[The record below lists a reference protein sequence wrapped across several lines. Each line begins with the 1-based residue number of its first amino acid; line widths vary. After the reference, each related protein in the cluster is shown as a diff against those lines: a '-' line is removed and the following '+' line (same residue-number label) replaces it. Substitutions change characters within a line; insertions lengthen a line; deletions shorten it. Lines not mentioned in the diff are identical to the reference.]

1 MRCKHL
7 WVMVLAVGCL
17 YASLLHARVF
27 SSRNIDLLNPASFG
41 RLIYQT
47 MMEINDGKADVC
59 VVACDAGLDQ
69 VQAALN
75 AHRDSTLRAVA
86 LSTGME
92 KPALLVTVVQSPAE
106 KAASQAKRARH
117 RLADVPV
124 PADGVVLGAMR
135 SADTRTTFERLVS
148 RQGEAEVV
156 RFFELGM
163 NRSGWSKLVGA
174 GEGGG
179 LLVYVKGADV
189 CVVRVATQESNGETG
204 ITLLHKQG
212 AVN

>member
-59 VVACDAGLDQ
+59 VVACDAGLNQ

-75 AHRDSTLRAVA
+75 GRRDSTLRAMV
-86 LSTGME
+86 LSPGE
-92 KPALLVTVVQSPAE
+92 DKPALLVTVVQSSSE
-106 KAASQAKRARH
+106 KAASQAQRARH

-124 PADGVVLGAMR
+124 PADGVVLGTMR
-135 SADTRTTFERLVS
+135 SADTRTTLERLVS

-174 GEGGG
+174 VEGGG
-179 LLVYVKGADV
+179 LLVYVKGVDV